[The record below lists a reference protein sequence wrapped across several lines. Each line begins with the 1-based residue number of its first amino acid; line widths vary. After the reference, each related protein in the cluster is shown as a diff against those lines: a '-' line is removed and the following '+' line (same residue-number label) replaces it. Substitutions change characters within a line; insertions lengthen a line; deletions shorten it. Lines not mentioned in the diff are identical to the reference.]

1 MMCRCLTVM
10 NRVSVL
16 SLALF
21 SALSIS
27 CGSTS
32 TETSVGPSP
41 VRCGVTVATNP
52 STFPAAGG
60 SGSLVVT
67 AARECAWNAATQ
79 ADWISLGQPREG
91 QGDGSVRYTVAANP
105 TARARTGSL
114 AVGSQSAQITQQPA
128 PCRFE
133 VGRRTV
139 DVGAAGGIEEV
150 SVSAPDGCDWTAS
163 SSVPWITILDGATG
177 NGNGRVR
184 LQVGA
189 NSAPAARSG
198 SLQIAGITVTVRQS
212 SSSGT
217 PPPPAPGECTYS
229 VDPQSADIG
238 AAQSDG
244 SVSVQTDVGC
254 PWTALSDADWL
265 TIIDGSTG
273 SGQGQVRY
281 RVAENS
287 GNSSRTAR
295 IEVNDAVFTLTQA
308 GRQSPVCDYDI
319 APGSASFSSD
329 GGSGRI
335 DVDTSS
341 ACPWTATTSASWI
354 DITSGSADVGDGR
367 VEYTVSANTSSSSRT
382 GTIAV
387 AGRTFTVTQDGA
399 PSSEPVTV
407 TGRIRNLSGS
417 CPNRRFTVDGR
428 DVRTTS
434 DTNYD
439 GGSCGDLRSNTF
451 VRITGIVGSDDILTA
466 TEVGF

>member
-1 MMCRCLTVM
+1 MVCRCLTVM
-10 NRVSVL
+10 SRVSIL

-41 VRCGVTVATNP
+41 VRCGVTVTTSP
-52 STFPAAGG
+52 SAFPAAGG
-60 SGSLVVT
+60 SGNLVVA
-67 AARECAWNAATQ
+67 AARECAWNASTQ
-79 ADWISLGQPREG
+79 ADWISLGRPREG

-105 TARARTGSL
+105 TARTRTGSL

-139 DVGAAGGIEEV
+139 DVSAAGGLEEV
-150 SVSAPDGCDWTAS
+150 PVSAPDGCEWRAS
-163 SSVPWITILDGATG
+163 SSAAWITIVDGATG

-184 LQVGA
+184 LQVAA
-189 NSAPAARSG
+189 NSAPTARSG

-212 SSSGT
+212 SPSGT
-217 PPPPAPGECTYS
+217 PPPPSPGECSYA
-229 VDPQSADIG
+229 VDPESADIG

-244 SVSVQTDVGC
+244 TLSVQTDVGC
-254 PWTALSDADWL
+254 PWTAVSDASWL
-265 TIIDGSTG
+265 SIIDGSTG

-281 RVAENS
+281 RAAENS

-295 IEVNDAVFTLTQA
+295 IEVNGAVFTLTQA
-308 GRQSPVCDYDI
+308 GRQSPVCNYDI
-319 APGSASFSSD
+319 SPASASFPSD

-335 DVDTSS
+335 DVSTGN
-341 ACPWTATTSASWI
+341 ACPWTASTSASWI
-354 DITSGSADVGDGR
+354 DITSGSADVGNGR

-382 GTIAV
+382 GTIEV
-387 AGRTFTVTQDGA
+387 AGRTFTVSQDGA
-399 PSSEPVTV
+399 PSSDPVTV

-417 CPNRRFTVDGR
+417 CPDRRFVVDGR

-434 DTNYD
+434 DTDYD
-439 GGSCGDLRSNTF
+439 DGSCGDLGSNTF
-451 VRITGIVGSDDILTA
+451 VVVTGLVGSDGVIRA
-466 TEVGF
+466 TEVDF